1 MDQQN
6 QAPVP
11 NQTPSSTPATGGSMM
26 AIFAY
31 LGILIIIPFLTGS
44 KDDPFVKFHIKQGL
58 VLIISFVIG
67 TVVSIV
73 PILGWLVGFVLFL
86 FNAVMVI
93 LGIINVVSNKQS
105 QLPLIGKFADKFNF

>member
-58 VLIISFVIG
+58 VLIICFVVG
-67 TVVSIV
+67 MIV
-73 PILGWLVGFVLFL
+73 AVIPVLGWILAPFIAL
-86 FNAVMVI
+86 FNLVMIV

-105 QLPLIGKFADKFNF
+105 QLPLIGKFAEKFNF